1 MAIFCHGATVAPPWS
16 SRRAPPLRRRT
27 LLLIRICYV
36 LKDERTNN
44 LTYIYRLPYILR
56 SFVRTDGRT
65 DEHCDVHIQVP
76 LHTKK
81 FCPNRR
87 TMRRIYTGPL
97 TVYEVLS
104 IQMDERTNNATYIYR
119 FPYIFRDFVQTDGGT
134 DGQCDVIYRFSYVL
148 RNFVRTDGRTDKQCE
163 VLSQVHWL
171 KINLNFKRIDQFIQY
186 WIVKIKVLKPP
197 PHS

>member
-87 TMRRIYTGPL
+87 TMRRIYIQVPLQFMKFCPYRWTNGRTMRRTYTGSL
-97 TVYEVLS
+97 TYLEILS
-104 IQMDERTNNATYIYR
+104 KQTEEQTDNAT
-119 FPYIFRDFVQTDGGT
+119 
-134 DGQCDVIYRFSYVL
+134 
-148 RNFVRTDGRTDKQCE
+148 
-163 VLSQVHWL
+163 
-171 KINLNFKRIDQFIQY
+171 
-186 WIVKIKVLKPP
+186 
-197 PHS
+197 